1 MTALKRISI
10 KINSVEFLMYL
21 LALSVSTLLLGFA
34 TSGILLG
41 LFVFFSIRHAI
52 LNKTSFKIELPF
64 LLPILLYVL
73 FVLSLMWSVDK
84 AQTLKGLE
92 RTVSLLLVPTAFML
106 IPKLTKKD
114 FMIVMKVF
122 TVFNFFLG
130 VFFLI
135 IATYGFFK
143 TKTLDAYTYHNLV
156 AIFDLN
162 AIYVSLIFSISMFY
176 LISLKQR
183 SIKQKSMI
191 VFFLLFLFLLSSKTI
206 LFVLCIGIL
215 IYILNS
221 KIPKLNRKTV
231 ILVSIIGITIIGI
244 SSITLSERFSFEK
257 HTKFNEVLE
266 KEEFGKVYYWTGSSI
281 RLFQLRI
288 LKEQIEE
295 ENIIL
300 KGFGLFASKQN
311 LEQRHKNYDTYF
323 KFHYYN
329 YHNQY
334 AQTLSETGVLGLV
347 ILLSILICV
356 WIRGIKSKNFLII
369 MFSLMMSF
377 VFFTESVLWRQRGLF
392 LFIIFYC
399 LLIKTSS
406 QNKKINS

>member
-257 HTKFNEVLE
+257 HTKFSEVLE

>member
-64 LLPILLYVL
+64 LLRILLYVL

-92 RTVSLLLVPTAFML
+92 RTVLLLLVPTAFML
-106 IPKLTKKD
+106 IPKFTKKD

>member
-1 MTALKRISI
+1 M
-10 KINSVEFLMYL
+10 
-21 LALSVSTLLLGFA
+21 
-34 TSGILLG
+34 
-41 LFVFFSIRHAI
+41 
-52 LNKTSFKIELPF
+52 
-64 LLPILLYVL
+64 
-73 FVLSLMWSVDK
+73 
-84 AQTLKGLE
+84 
-92 RTVSLLLVPTAFML
+92 AF
-106 IPKLTKKD
+106 
-114 FMIVMKVF
+114 
-122 TVFNFFLG
+122 
-130 VFFLI
+130 
-135 IATYGFFK
+135 
-143 TKTLDAYTYHNLV
+143 
-156 AIFDLN
+156 
-162 AIYVSLIFSISMFY
+162 
-176 LISLKQR
+176 
-183 SIKQKSMI
+183 
-191 VFFLLFLFLLSSKTI
+191 
-206 LFVLCIGIL
+206 
-215 IYILNS
+215 
-221 KIPKLNRKTV
+221 
-231 ILVSIIGITIIGI
+231 
-244 SSITLSERFSFEK
+244 FSFEK

>member
-1 MTALKRISI
+1 
-10 KINSVEFLMYL
+10 
-21 LALSVSTLLLGFA
+21 
-34 TSGILLG
+34 
-41 LFVFFSIRHAI
+41 
-52 LNKTSFKIELPF
+52 
-64 LLPILLYVL
+64 
-73 FVLSLMWSVDK
+73 
-84 AQTLKGLE
+84 
-92 RTVSLLLVPTAFML
+92 
-106 IPKLTKKD
+106 
-114 FMIVMKVF
+114 MKVF

>member
-41 LFVFFSIRHAI
+41 VFVFFSIRHAI

-73 FVLSLMWSVDK
+73 FVLSLIWSVDK

-114 FMIVMKVF
+114 FMIVMNVF

-221 KIPKLNRKTV
+221 KIPKLNRKTL

-257 HTKFNEVLE
+257 HTKFSEVLE

-334 AQTLSETGVLGLV
+334 AQTLSETGLLGLI

-356 WIRGIKSKNFLII
+356 WIRGVKSKNFLII

-406 QNKKINS
+406 QNKRINN

>member
-1 MTALKRISI
+1 
-10 KINSVEFLMYL
+10 MYL

-257 HTKFNEVLE
+257 HTKFSEVLE

>member
-1 MTALKRISI
+1 MEYCLEYS
-10 KINSVEFLMYL
+10 F
-21 LALSVSTLLLGFA
+21 
-34 TSGILLG
+34 
-41 LFVFFSIRHAI
+41 FFSIRHAI

-73 FVLSLMWSVDK
+73 FVLSLIWSVDK

-114 FMIVMKVF
+114 FMIVMNVF

-221 KIPKLNRKTV
+221 KIPKLNRKTL

-257 HTKFNEVLE
+257 HTKFSEVLE

-334 AQTLSETGVLGLV
+334 AQTLSETGLLGLI

-356 WIRGIKSKNFLII
+356 WIRGVKSKNFLII

-406 QNKKINS
+406 QNKRINN